1 MSILLKLGFCSANEL
16 DKISIVYISLSLFTG
31 MCSPKAVEHLYHFA
45 VGLSHYLGSQSGT
58 FSSVKALGFRI
69 LDRQLEME

>member
-1 MSILLKLGFCSANEL
+1 MLKLGFCSANEL
-16 DKISIVYISLSLFTG
+16 DKISIVYISLSLF